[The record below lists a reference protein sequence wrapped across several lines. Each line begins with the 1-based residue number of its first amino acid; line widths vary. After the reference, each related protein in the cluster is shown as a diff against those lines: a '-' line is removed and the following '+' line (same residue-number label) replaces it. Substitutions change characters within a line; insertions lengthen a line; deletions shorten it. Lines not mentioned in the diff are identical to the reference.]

1 MKGLNYK
8 AIRGRV
14 AGPRLRCFLN
24 AGLPLL
30 LVSSLGGAT
39 PMYAASTCPPPPEMT
54 MSRLQGTIVGPS
66 GVPVPQIVVKVLRD
80 GIPLNQ
86 AATDD
91 KGRFEFKGLAPGYV
105 SVRIQFLGTKSL
117 DLHVRVKRGGLFH
130 TSRMHVILGLSG
142 TRCSFATTSNKQFKD
157 QMKKYSKQL
166 EENFSAP

>member
-1 MKGLNYK
+1 MNDPYNYK
-8 AIRGRV
+8 RGRR

-24 AGLPLL
+24 AGLPLV
-30 LVSSLGGAT
+30 LVAGWGSA
-39 PMYAASTCPPPPEMT
+39 PRAYAASTCPPPPDMT

-66 GVPVPQIVVKVLRD
+66 GVPVPQIAVKVLRD

-105 SVRIQFLGTKSL
+105 DVRIQFLGTKSV
-117 DLHVRVKRGGLFH
+117 DLHVRIKRAGWFH
-130 TSRMHVILGLSG
+130 SSRLHVVLGLSG